1 MKSRVIIISLIFSLV
16 FKLSAFAHDGHSNP
30 VLAELNDYL
39 MAIQLMRI
47 KDSRAADI
55 FKTWQELKFESWE
68 IRRLTDDLNLL
79 INSKDVMEQIGK
91 TKAKQKQLLKEC
103 RMYFSELVQQRPAIH
118 FSIDESIISIWNSP
132 LIEAQVQH
140 FKVLLVEIQ
149 NKRNSAANI
158 SLKSDVS
165 DEILFW
171 NKQIS
176 LAANSTRY
184 TFVVF
189 APLNETLETNTLS
202 INDELGNATSVKIG
216 LKGIPMRDARYTLLP
231 SSDNLTH
238 VLLPSEVAGASKK
251 VSSFKEAIDF
261 SITDK
266 ESGKPLAVRVEVSDA
281 EGHKYWTPIKGASY
295 AIDRDKKVGWRTT
308 LWDNQ
313 PGPFF
318 YLGGEGKLGVDPKG
332 KTAKI
337 YHGFEY
343 KTAELEIP
351 DDGKVHIAMERWINM
366 PELGWYSGQT
376 HIHTTDLG
384 IPVQFSQYWP
394 LVSQAEDLNV
404 SYILTLKGEWDTHA
418 IYANEYPMGLRNA
431 FSTSNHLIG
440 YGEEFRNNPYGHL
453 AFLGLTSL
461 IQPISTGAL
470 GEVGGPDYPAN
481 TAILDEALA
490 QGANTIAAHFG
501 NFRGA
506 KIGQIKSGWPS
517 SGFEMPVD
525 IALGKIQI
533 AEIEGNDGQTD
544 VWYDMLNCGFKISA
558 TAGPDWFMKDT
569 PRVYVHLG
577 EEPFTIDNW
586 RKGLQQGNSFITR
599 GPMLF
604 FSVNGAQPG
613 STLNVKKGQMEFQVA
628 AMALTPNDS
637 IPVEVLYNGEVILKT
652 SETSFQ
658 VTLEDSGW
666 LAVRCDGAH
675 SNPVYINLEGRPA
688 GRPEAAKKFIQII
701 DRLTDWVKKKGLFD
715 NENQKK
721 EVLTVI
727 EEGRAVYENIVERAR
742 ALGRE

>member
-1 MKSRVIIISLIFSLV
+1 MKSRVIIISLVFSLV

-91 TKAKQKQLLKEC
+91 TKAKQKQLLREC
-103 RMYFSELVQQRPAIH
+103 RMYFAELVQQEPAIH
-118 FSIDESIISIWNSP
+118 FSIDQSITGIWNSP
-132 LIEAQVQH
+132 SIEVQVQH

-158 SLKSDVS
+158 SLESDVS

-189 APLNETLETNTLS
+189 APLNDTLATNTLS
-202 INDELGNATSVKIG
+202 INDELGNATSIIIG

-231 SSDNLTH
+231 SNDNLTH
-238 VLLPSEVAGASKK
+238 VILPSDVDGAPKK

-261 SITDK
+261 SITDR
-266 ESGKPLAVRVEVSDA
+266 ESGKPLAVRVEVNDA
-281 EGHKYWTPIKGASY
+281 KGHKYWTPTKGASY
-295 AIDRDKKVGWRTT
+295 AIDRDRKVGWRTT

-343 KTAELEIP
+343 KPAEFEIP

-366 PELGWYSGQT
+366 RDLGWYSGQT

-384 IPVQFSQYWP
+384 SPVQFSQYWP
-394 LVSQAEDLNV
+394 LVSQAEDLNA

-418 IYANEYPMGLRNA
+418 IYANEYPM
-431 FSTSNHLIG
+431 
-440 YGEEFRNNPYGHL
+440 
-453 AFLGLTSL
+453 
-461 IQPISTGAL
+461 
-470 GEVGGPDYPAN
+470 V
-481 TAILDEALA
+481 
-490 QGANTIAAHFG
+490 
-501 NFRGA
+501 
-506 KIGQIKSGWPS
+506 
-517 SGFEMPVD
+517 
-525 IALGKIQI
+525 
-533 AEIEGNDGQTD
+533 
-544 VWYDMLNCGFKISA
+544 
-558 TAGPDWFMKDT
+558 
-569 PRVYVHLG
+569 
-577 EEPFTIDNW
+577 
-586 RKGLQQGNSFITR
+586 
-599 GPMLF
+599 
-604 FSVNGAQPG
+604 
-613 STLNVKKGQMEFQVA
+613 
-628 AMALTPNDS
+628 
-637 IPVEVLYNGEVILKT
+637 
-652 SETSFQ
+652 
-658 VTLEDSGW
+658 
-666 LAVRCDGAH
+666 
-675 SNPVYINLEGRPA
+675 
-688 GRPEAAKKFIQII
+688 
-701 DRLTDWVKKKGLFD
+701 
-715 NENQKK
+715 
-721 EVLTVI
+721 
-727 EEGRAVYENIVERAR
+727 
-742 ALGRE
+742 